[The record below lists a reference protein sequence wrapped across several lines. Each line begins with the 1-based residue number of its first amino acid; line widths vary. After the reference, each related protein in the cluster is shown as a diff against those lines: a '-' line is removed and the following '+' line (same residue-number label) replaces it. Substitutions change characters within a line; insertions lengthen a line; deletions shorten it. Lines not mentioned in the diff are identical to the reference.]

1 VLGTHTSGQEDNY
14 LIIAKIRLPI
24 IENLLEMK
32 AGYITQMEENDK
44 NFQNLGVLKPDLQKI
59 EIQQKILH
67 SGEINRARHN
77 PLE

>member
-1 VLGTHTSGQEDNY
+1 MEDN
-14 LIIAKIRLPI
+14 
-24 IENLLEMK
+24 N
-32 AGYITQMEENDK
+32 

-67 SGEINRARHN
+67 NGEVNRARHN